1 VARDA
6 HNNRLE
12 FVAMSSLKPLS
23 FNPTVAGS
31 EPQYDGAAAV
41 WGWARSVGSAGARS
55 RWLLGVMVAG
65 LALVFGTW
73 VGIRTVPWFGPAL
86 ADGLRG
92 ALGSEN
98 VTRLE
103 EVVADVEDR
112 VQAATSGGAVRGL
125 SESTPPDLLAIAPVE
140 PARAPSS
147 NRPRDVGALH
157 AAVASKEDGVWQ
169 PVTLQSGDGPAIYRT
184 IVHPDPERAYA
195 ELFVFALD
203 LSKLRLHAV
212 AGSIEPKTENPL
224 PGVTRA
230 GLVPEVDRK
239 RLVAAFNGGFKV
251 EHGRFGMMVGG
262 TELVAPRPKSCTF
275 GELADGS
282 LTIASWSAIASEPFS
297 WWRQTPGCML
307 ENGMM
312 HPGLR
317 AADSK
322 NWGATLEG
330 KTVIRRSAVGL
341 GADRKTLFVG
351 ISNST
356 TARALALGMQQAGAS
371 TVAQLDVNHSYP
383 RFLLYRQEGSALT
396 AKGAVKGLLYEP
408 DEYIGRAST
417 RDFFYVT
424 AR

>member
-1 VARDA
+1 
-6 HNNRLE
+6 
-12 FVAMSSLKPLS
+12 MSLKSLS
-23 FNPTVAGS
+23 FSNTAHAS
-31 EPQYDGAAAV
+31 EPPHHDSAAAV
-41 WGWARSVGSAGARS
+41 WGWVSSVGAAGKRS
-55 RWLLGVMVAG
+55 RWMMGVTIAG
-65 LALVFGTW
+65 VALVAATW
-73 VGIRTVPWFGPAL
+73 IGIRTLPWFGPML
-86 ADGLRG
+86 ADGLRA

-112 VQAATSGGAVRGL
+112 VQAATSSGTVRSL
-125 SESTPPDLLAIAPVE
+125 SDSTPPELLASAPIQ
-140 PARAPSS
+140 PAQLPSS

-157 AAVASKEDGVWQ
+157 AAVASKEDGIWQ
-169 PVTLQSGDGPAIYRT
+169 PVSLRSGDGSAIHRT

-203 LSKLRLHAV
+203 LSKLEVHSV
-212 AGSIEPKTENPL
+212 AGSIEPKTEHPM
-224 PGVTRA
+224 PGVTRP
-230 GLVPEVDRK
+230 GLIPEVDRG

-251 EHGRFGMMVGG
+251 EHGHFGMMVGG
-262 TELVAPRPKSCTF
+262 TQLVAPRPKSCTF
-275 GELADGS
+275 GELSDGS
-282 LTIASWSAIASEPFS
+282 LTIASWTAVASEPFA
-297 WWRQTPGCML
+297 WWRQTPGCMIEDGVL
-307 ENGMM
+307 

-317 AADSK
+317 TADSK

-356 TARALALGMQQAGAS
+356 TARALALGMQQAGAE

-383 RFLLYRQEGSALT
+383 RFLLYREEGQALT

-408 DEYIGRAST
+408 DEYVGRAST